1 MASIYTQEVKI
12 PGRKAFG
19 FSYHS
24 RLFVSAVEEGG
35 AAADW
40 LLPGD
45 EIVQVRRCTLQR
57 VQLQTSFRSSFFILP
72 SSSYFCSFN
81 SPLLP
86 FFPLFF
92 SFFLSF
98 LLTSHFS
105 LPSTPN
111 LSSPPIIPP
120 LPHSQVMGKSS
131 ANMKPSHLKQILK
144 SCKGGVAMTI
154 HRSVEQQLQCGKK
167 MQDNSP
173 TASSSELSREGSSKR
188 SSDSSR
194 LKPLSELSQ
203 SYQAPGTPGSTM
215 SESSAGYHS
224 SHSIPS
230 VFSTT
235 VSPVGPEIKT
245 GQTNVT
251 MSLGRDSPRIPSASS
266 HSQHSGYET
275 DQTTFDSS
283 SLLPYRTSSS
293 GSTSLPRS
301 GYYSRHTPGSLYS
314 QKPTIPTLPV
324 SQVRPRTTS
333 LSGYTS
339 TQAGPISPRADSF
352 VRYGFPRSSLPRQS
366 LQGAQHTRRN
376 PPQTFSLSVDHL
388 ESDYFS
394 PTAPGSR
401 MGQSES
407 HDTSHGSHVTTP
419 TLPAYPR
426 QAFSMSNMRATGN
439 SKLTNV

>member
-1 MASIYTQEVKI
+1 
-12 PGRKAFG
+12 
-19 FSYHS
+19 
-24 RLFVSAVEEGG
+24 
-35 AAADW
+35 
-40 LLPGD
+40 
-45 EIVQVRRCTLQR
+45 
-57 VQLQTSFRSSFFILP
+57 
-72 SSSYFCSFN
+72 
-81 SPLLP
+81 
-86 FFPLFF
+86 
-92 SFFLSF
+92 
-98 LLTSHFS
+98 
-105 LPSTPN
+105 
-111 LSSPPIIPP
+111 
-120 LPHSQVMGKSS
+120 
-131 ANMKPSHLKQILK
+131 
-144 SCKGGVAMTI
+144 MTI
-154 HRSVEQQLQCGKK
+154 HRSVEQQLQCGKRT
-167 MQDNSP
+167 QDNSP
-173 TASSSELSREGSSKR
+173 TASSSELSRDGSSKR

-245 GQTNVT
+245 GQTSLT
-251 MSLGRDSPRIPSASS
+251 MGLGRDSPRIPSASS

-301 GYYSRHTPGSLYS
+301 GYYSRHGPGSLYS
-314 QKPTIPTLPV
+314 QKPTIPM

-333 LSGYTS
+333 LSGYAS
-339 TQAGPISPRADSF
+339 TQAGPISPRTDLF
-352 VRYGFPRSSLPRQS
+352 VRYGFPRTSLPRQAP
-366 LQGAQHTRRN
+366 QGNQHTRRN

-388 ESDYFS
+388 ESDYYRPTS
-394 PTAPGSR
+394 PGTR
-401 MGQSES
+401 MGQPES

-439 SKLTNV
+439 SKLTDV